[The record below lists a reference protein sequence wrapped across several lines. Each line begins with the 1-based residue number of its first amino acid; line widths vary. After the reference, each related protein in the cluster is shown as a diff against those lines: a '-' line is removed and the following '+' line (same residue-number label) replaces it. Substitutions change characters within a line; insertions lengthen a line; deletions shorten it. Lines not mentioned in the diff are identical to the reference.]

1 MVGLVSA
8 VSIAAYVVSLIKLK
22 GKYLEQQI
30 AFLVVYLVGLTIVGE
45 LDVLLPIYFIVSLFP
60 FLKYVRRISMVTCLI
75 SI

>member
-45 LDVLLPIYFIVSLFP
+45 LDVLLPIYFIS
-60 FLKYVRRISMVTCLI
+60 
-75 SI
+75 